1 MRHPP
6 DLFLMKV
13 FVAIFFTLFF
23 LKIFFFSYSRL
34 PSRSIEGSSC
44 NLQNFTYA
52 LFCNRVLSATTSLKL
67 PMKKSFIITRQ
78 FHEGQYFKFVELS
91 LFSTRAFSILRF
103 LSFSIWHSKHVL
115 ALSVHWIKLPL
126 YVKTKSDNHVIL
138 EIKLLNQ
145 KVPMETILSSC

>member
-78 FHEGQYFKFVELS
+78 FHEGEYLNWLHKIIFWLS
-91 LFSTRAFSILRF
+91 HLFQIRWAFALFYKSIFNTTFSFLFNMTLKTCSSSVST
-103 LSFSIWHSKHVL
+103 
-115 ALSVHWIKLPL
+115 
-126 YVKTKSDNHVIL
+126 
-138 EIKLLNQ
+138 LN
-145 KVPMETILSSC
+145 KITIIY